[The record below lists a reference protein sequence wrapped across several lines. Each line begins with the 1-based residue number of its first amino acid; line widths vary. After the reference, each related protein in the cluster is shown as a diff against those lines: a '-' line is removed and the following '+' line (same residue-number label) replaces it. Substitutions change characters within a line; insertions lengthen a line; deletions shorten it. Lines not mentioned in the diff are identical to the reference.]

1 MFQTLLDDETR
12 DIDEVTIVYLFGSIL
27 NRAEYALPSEVIH
40 WLCMLIDLSFIIIMQ
55 DTIRVA
61 SGIISS
67 NQEIE
72 SQVSKQANARDLFK
86 NAKKIELTME
96 LAS

>member
-1 MFQTLLDDETR
+1 
-12 DIDEVTIVYLFGSIL
+12 
-27 NRAEYALPSEVIH
+27 
-40 WLCMLIDLSFIIIMQ
+40 MLIDLSFIIIMQ

-86 NAKKIELTME
+86 NASLWKKNRTDYGV
-96 LAS
+96 S